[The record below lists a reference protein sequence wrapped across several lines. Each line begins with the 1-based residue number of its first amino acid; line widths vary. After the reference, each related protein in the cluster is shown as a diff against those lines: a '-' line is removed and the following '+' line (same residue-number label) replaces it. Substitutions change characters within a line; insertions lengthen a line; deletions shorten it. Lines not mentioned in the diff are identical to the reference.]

1 MGTKFGSDPEVQR
14 TLIRAIAALIIF
26 VIAGI
31 VFMIWAGK
39 SEDITRVGL
48 LLSQGIATALNFWMI
63 NRSALTTNARV
74 ESVRQE
80 VTERRAE

>member
-1 MGTKFGSDPEVQR
+1 LATKFGSDPEVQR
-14 TLIRAIAALIIF
+14 TLIRALTALVIILII
-26 VIAGI
+26 GI

-39 SEDITRVGL
+39 SEDVTRVGI

-80 VTERRAE
+80 VTERKA